1 MDDLDLHHY
10 QLHYNGYHLSYNLP
24 VLVLWLLVA
33 GNFHLV
39 QLVTEGF
46 ELLVEI
52 GTQVRENVWIHFGM
66 LVIHTAGLN
75 HARAMEGT
83 SQKIWQSFVE
93 ATQ

>member
-52 GTQVRENVWIHFGM
+52 ETQVGEKIWIHFGM
-66 LVIHTAGLN
+66 LAIHAAGLN
-75 HARAMEGT
+75 HARAMKGT
-83 SQKIWQSFVE
+83 SQKIWQSFIE
-93 ATQ
+93 AAQ